1 MICCMCDLHVVRSF
15 DIFPEISKFET
26 SRVVSQW
33 KVLVASNKYLFL
45 LCFNFLLFDHPQ
57 LRIMR
62 TLRVQNSLS
71 QNLLFLLAGR
81 MMRKSIQV
89 SMNNRIALLGLC
101 VFARLRLMDNQ

>member
-15 DIFPEISKFET
+15 DIFPEISTFET

-45 LCFNFLLFDHPQ
+45 LCFNFLLFDKPQ

-71 QNLLFLLAGR
+71 LSKPTFSVRWKNDA
-81 MMRKSIQV
+81 QV
-89 SMNNRIALLGLC
+89 GSS
-101 VFARLRLMDNQ
+101 QYE